1 MLERIEAQALE
12 RKAMEQMDM
21 QARYLV
27 ITPMPERKA
36 TELDLCTIAA
46 PTS

>member
-1 MLERIEAQALE
+1 MLERIETQALE

-36 TELDLCTIAA
+36 MEQMDMQAR
-46 PTS
+46 

>member
-1 MLERIEAQALE
+1 MRLLERIETQALE

-27 ITPMPERKA
+27 ITPMPV
-36 TELDLCTIAA
+36 LDLCTIAA